1 MRVPAFARRL
11 AAATVISTVMF
22 APISTTAAAAAAPS
36 IAGSWKGPWV
46 GTNFVFEF
54 RQAGNVWSGRYR
66 SDKSGRWAD
75 LHNVSVSGDT
85 VRFSF
90 ASKPPSVLTLK
101 IDRAGK
107 VLSGSA
113 KIGPHPPLPLTLS
126 RAS

>member
-1 MRVPAFARRL
+1 M
-11 AAATVISTVMF
+11 MF
-22 APISTTAAAAAAPS
+22 APISTAAAAAPS

-54 RQAGNVWSGRYR
+54 RQVGNGWTGRYR
-66 SDKSGRWAD
+66 SDKSGTWNALHD
-75 LHNVSVSGDT
+75 LTVSGDT

-101 IDRAGK
+101 MDRAGK
-107 VLSGSA
+107 VLNGSA

>member
-11 AAATVISTVMF
+11 ATATVVSTLMF
-22 APISTTAAAAAAPS
+22 SPISAAAATAAPS

-46 GTNFVFEF
+46 GTNFIFEF
-54 RQAGNVWSGRYR
+54 RQAATGWTGRYR
-66 SDKSGRWAD
+66 SDKSGKWND
-75 LHNVSVSGDT
+75 LHDLSVSGDT

-101 IDRAGK
+101 IDRSGK

-113 KIGPHPPLPLTLS
+113 KIGPHRPLPLTLS

>member
-1 MRVPAFARRL
+1 MRVPGLARRL
-11 AAATVISTVMF
+11 AAAAVVSTVIF
-22 APISTTAAAAAAPS
+22 APISTVAAAPAPT

-54 RQAGNVWSGRYR
+54 RQAGNGWTGRYR
-66 SDKSGRWAD
+66 SDRSGKWGD
-75 LHNVSVSGDT
+75 LQNIIVSGDT

-90 ASKPPSVLTLK
+90 ESTPPSRLTLK

-107 VLSGSA
+107 VLRGSA
-113 KIGPHPPLPLTLS
+113 VFGPHPPLPLTLS

>member
-11 AAATVISTVMF
+11 ATATVVSTVIFGPISTV
-22 APISTTAAAAAAPS
+22 AAAPAPS
-36 IAGSWKGPWV
+36 IAGFWKGPWV

-54 RQAGNVWSGRYR
+54 RQAGNGWTGRYR
-66 SDKSGRWAD
+66 SDKSGKWAD
-75 LHNVSVSGDT
+75 LQNVSFSGDT

-90 ASKPPSVLTLK
+90 ASTPPSSLTLK
-101 IDRAGK
+101 IDSAGK
-107 VLSGSA
+107 ILTGSA